1 MNVIYFYYKELH
13 IMKKLLPLFCAMGL
27 LAQPALAANNLNA
40 LGSLG
45 QPEFRALSED
55 LGSAF
60 SYKPVTPAAPLGITG
75 FDMGVEVTQT
85 NMAKSS
91 QLWSTITGGNAVSSL
106 YVPKLTVAKGFPLG
120 IDVAGFVS
128 KVPTTNIS
136 LMGAELRYAILDGGV
151 AMPAV
156 AVRGA
161 FTKLSGVNQLSFDT
175 KSVDVSVSKGFVMVT
190 PYAGVGQVWTNS
202 SANVAGVGGVS
213 LSSNFTQ
220 SKVFAGAKLS
230 LGVVNF
236 VGEVDK
242 TGAARSVTL
251 KMGFGW

>member
-1 MNVIYFYYKELH
+1 M
-13 IMKKLLPLFCAMGL
+13 MKKLLPLVCALGC
-27 LAQPALAANNLNA
+27 LAQPAFAANNITNLQ
-40 LGSLG
+40 GLG
-45 QPEFRALSED
+45 QSDFRALSED
-55 LGSAF
+55 LGSAL
-60 SYKPVTPAAPLGITG
+60 SYKPAAPATPQGITG
-75 FDMGVEVTQT
+75 FDIGLEVTQT

-106 YVPKLTVAKGFPLG
+106 YVPKLTVAKGLPFG
-120 IDVAGFVS
+120 IDIGGFYS

-136 LMGAELRYAILDGGV
+136 LVGAELRYAILDGGV

-156 AVRGA
+156 AIRGA
-161 FTKLSGVNQLSFDT
+161 FTKLGGVNQLSFDT
-175 KSVDVSVSKGFVMVT
+175 KSLDVSISKGFAIVT

-202 SANVAGVGGVS
+202 SANVTSTVTPGLA
-213 LSSNFTQ
+213 LSSQFTQ

-242 TGAARSVTL
+242 TGAARSITL

>member
-1 MNVIYFYYKELH
+1 
-13 IMKKLLPLFCAMGL
+13 MKKLLPLACALGFI
-27 LAQPALAANNLNA
+27 AQPALAANNITNLQ
-40 LGSLG
+40 GLG
-45 QPEFRALSED
+45 QADFRALSED
-55 LGSAF
+55 LGSAL
-60 SYKPVTPAAPLGITG
+60 SYKPAAPATPQGVTG
-75 FDMGVEVTQT
+75 FDIGLEVTQT

-106 YVPKLTVAKGFPLG
+106 YVPKLTVAKGLPFG
-120 IDVAGFVS
+120 IDIAGFIS

-136 LMGAELRYAILDGGV
+136 LTGAELRYAILDGGM
-151 AMPAV
+151 ATPAV

-175 KSVDVSVSKGFVMVT
+175 KSLDVSISKGFVMVT

-202 SANVAGVGGVS
+202 SANVAGLGGAN
-213 LSSNFTQ
+213 LSTNFTQ